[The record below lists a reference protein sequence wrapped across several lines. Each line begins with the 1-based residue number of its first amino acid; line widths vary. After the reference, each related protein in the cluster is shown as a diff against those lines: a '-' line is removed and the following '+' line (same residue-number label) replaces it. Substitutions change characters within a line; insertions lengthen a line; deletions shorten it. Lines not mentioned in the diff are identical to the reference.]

1 MESWLP
7 IVGYEGKY
15 EVSDFG
21 NVKNVKTGRI
31 LKPSTDKDRYML
43 VILYNNGI
51 QKSCRV
57 HRLVLQTFLPI
68 DEIKEVNHKNHIKTD
83 NRLENLEWC
92 SRSENVRFCK
102 KRQETSSQYIGVC
115 WNKQNKKWQTMCQI
129 NGKKI
134 FLGRFDDE
142 HDAGKAYNDFV
153 IKYNLQQFVI
163 LNKI

>member
-31 LKPSTDKDRYML
+31 LKLLNAKGYL
-43 VILYNNGI
+43 HVNLFNNGRK
-51 QKSCRV
+51 QHSV
-57 HRLVLQTFLPI
+57 HRLALLTFLPI
-68 DEIKEVNHKNHIKTD
+68 DEIKEVNHKNHIKSD

-92 SRSENVRFCK
+92 SRSENTRFRK
-102 KRQETSSQYIGVC
+102 KWEGTSSQYVGVS
-115 WNKQNKKWQTMCQI
+115 WNKNEKKWTAKCRFD
-129 NGKKI
+129 GKNI
-134 FLGRFDDE
+134 HIGYFDDE

-153 IKYNLQQFVI
+153 IKHDLQQFVI
-163 LNKI
+163 LNNI